1 MAANMFRHNIGP
13 NGEVLEMRDL
23 LGREVRGD
31 PIVVNDTPLPISLS
45 GEFLLFLNDNKLP
58 NGRVNPLQNLRPEEV
73 AMFGKPYREWA
84 PAPFNNTRNPAESA
98 ANLFMFAFSGMEDL
112 FDFSAILGGRFEGL
126 SMVDYELGFNK
137 QRAWGGLVPLS
148 DRRLR
153 EKGLHQLD
161 DSLPPKRFVYAIDH
175 LEKTDVFLYFNIP
188 ERLGKMRK
196 AYNRVYEHLAHFDQA
211 LASYYARRQE
221 PRDPNSPGKAAELW
235 AEFFFSRVEF
245 MTTRA
250 HQWYMSHANALHA
263 QLVEMLRTQPPQA
276 GDPRGGTR
284 NQLEVLVQRRTKAEL
299 SLLIPLTGFKNPLA
313 HWKRLSSPPIVN
325 WTYHLNARGAFP
337 IPAGTY
343 PQDVGQRETV
353 FTTRLQHLLQAQ
365 GNGSDDAIRR
375 QTQAWAALDQVSS
388 EMRGNMSVIPTPITE
403 ELWVTCLKARMTRSS
418 DQQLV
423 TYTHWGFVAYRLDY
437 SHSHEEWSSFLAKFN
452 SDVSAWA
459 EAGNEEHVLGAS
471 SIKQSCKITWLDGRD
486 HGIPENDIPAAR
498 RHFASLCETKSP
510 LINSLLLAG
519 DVFLVADRGAISS
532 YLNPPSLPGQESID
546 TSDLKSHIV
555 LVQGSNFNAEQAARD
570 KEAPG
575 YSGLVWVAG
584 CALFEDVFPGLFMTL
599 YEPKQLWN
607 ISACHPGGVYL
618 GAPLAKYQWQLWKGF
633 NELQFELIR
642 VAMVELLD
650 GSSLIGR
657 QLRDARN
664 GR

>member
-1 MAANMFRHNIGP
+1 MAGNLFRHNIGP
-13 NGEVLEMRDL
+13 NGEVLGMRDL
-23 LGREVRGD
+23 LGQEVRGD
-31 PIVVNDTPLPISLS
+31 PIVVHDPPLPISLS
-45 GEFLLFLNDNKLP
+45 GEFLLFLNENKLP
-58 NGRVNPLQNLRPEEV
+58 NGRVNPLPKLTPQEM
-73 AMFGKPYREWA
+73 AMFAKPYREWA
-84 PAPFNNTRNPAESA
+84 PTPFNNTRNPAESA

-112 FDFSAILGGRFEGL
+112 FDFSAILSGRFEGL
-126 SMVDYELGFNK
+126 SMVDYELAFNK

-148 DRRLR
+148 DRRLK
-153 EKGLHQLD
+153 EKGMDQLD
-161 DSLPPKRFVYAIDH
+161 DSLPPKRFLYAIDH

-196 AYNRVYEHLAHFDQA
+196 AYNRVYDHLAQFDQA
-211 LASYYARRQE
+211 LASYYAQRQE
-221 PRDPNSPGKAAELW
+221 TRDPNFQGKAAQLW

-263 QLVEMLRTQPPQA
+263 QLVEMLRTQPPQV

-284 NQLEVLVQRRTKAEL
+284 NQLEMLVQRRSKAEL

-313 HWKRLSSPPIVN
+313 HWKHLSAPPIVN
-325 WTYHLNARGAFP
+325 WTYHLHARGALP

-343 PQDVGQRETV
+343 PQDVAQRETV
-353 FTTRLQHLLQAQ
+353 FANRLQHLIDTQ
-365 GNGSDDAIRR
+365 GNSSDDAIRR
-375 QTQAWAALDQVSS
+375 QTQTWAALDQVSS

-403 ELWVTCLKARMTRSS
+403 ELWITRLKARMARYS
-418 DQQLV
+418 DQPLV

-437 SHSHEEWSSFLAKFN
+437 SHSDEQWSSFLAKFN
-452 SDVSAWA
+452 SDTSAWA
-459 EAGNEEHVLGAS
+459 GTGNEETVLGAS
-471 SIKQSCKITWLDGRD
+471 SIKQSCKITWLDGRE

-498 RHFASLCETKSP
+498 RHFTSLRESKSP
-510 LINSLLLAG
+510 LINSLLFPH
-519 DVFLVADRGAISS
+519 DVFLLADRDAIDS
-532 YLNPPSLPGQESID
+532 YLNPPSLSGQDWID
-546 TSDLKSHIV
+546 TTDLKSHIT
-555 LVQGSNFNAEQAARD
+555 LIQGAGFNAEQAARD

-618 GAPLAKYQWQLWKGF
+618 GAPLARYQSHLWAGF
-633 NELQFELIR
+633 NDLR
-642 VAMVELLD
+642 LD
-650 GSSLIGR
+650 LVRAALGQQS
-657 QLRDARN
+657 QA
-664 GR
+664 